1 MFKQVFSPD
10 NLFWRL
16 ISRGVD
22 FVGLGLF
29 WLLLCFPIVTI
40 GPATAALYYTVVKT
54 FRQKETAS
62 FRIFWDAFRSNL
74 KKGCIATLI
83 CIPVCALFAFGYA
96 VMDQVKGESAAGAV
110 MFVAYWVVLLIPAGT
125 LCWLFPVIARFE
137 TGLKASFRNAF
148 VLALRHL
155 PTTFVL
161 VLLNMYLII
170 FTIEQWWPVFFVP
183 VLLTLLCSL
192 FEERIFLKYLNE
204 EEQAVLEGRDGE
216 DTDE

>member
-1 MFKQVFSPD
+1 MFKQVFDPD

-16 ISRGVD
+16 ISRFVD

-40 GPATAALYYTVVKT
+40 GPSTTALYYTVVKV

-62 FRIFWDAFRSNL
+62 FRIFWNAFRDNL

-83 CIPVCALFAFGYA
+83 CIPFCAMFALGYM
-96 VMDQVKGESAAGAV
+96 VMDLVKNQGAAGAV

-125 LCWLFPVIARFE
+125 LCWLFPILARFE
-137 TGLKASFRNAF
+137 SGLKQTFRTAF
-148 VLALRHL
+148 ILALRHL

-170 FTIEQWWPVFFVP
+170 FTIEQWWPVLFIP
-183 VLLTLLCSL
+183 VFLTLLCSL

-204 EEQAVLEGRDGE
+204 EEKAVLEGRDPEE
-216 DTDE
+216 DHE